1 MKFTA
6 EEERRP
12 ESRSLQP
19 AVREQWPGEIET
31 RVQEPPE
38 KPPEEPRSRVWLLVL
53 FAGLLV
59 AFTIYGMANGNQS
72 ILDKVFELIRYG
84 LSAGVGFEVGRT
96 KLSH

>member
-1 MKFTA
+1 MKFR

-12 ESRSLQP
+12 ESHSLQP
-19 AVREQWPGEIET
+19 AVGEQWPGEIET
-31 RVQEPPE
+31 SDQKSPPKEPPE
-38 KPPEEPRSRVWLLVL
+38 PRARVWLLAL

-84 LSAGVGFEVGRT
+84 LSAGVGFEVGRA